1 MNGGGTLEKKKNH
14 TVKKEIQELARTP
27 GRVKEHAQIL
37 NKLALTTD
45 QPQKLPLPP
54 STTTT
59 TTTFT
64 GSSVHANVVA
74 KIRSGFHGGGTAS
87 GNDSDSG
94 SIQIIDTLKKRW
106 IIAAS
111 NCDYAELVAL
121 LKEDANLAAYGDFIT
136 GFTAL
141 HWAAKFNRPN
151 IIKLLVGRYGIDP
164 NVRSFSGSTPLH
176 LAAQFR
182 HQAIVQLLTEVYG
195 AKEDI
200 RDNYGKKALQ
210 YLETGDQT
218 AKYEGKYG
226 GGGGDHTDHHHHH
239 LKSNGQNN
247 GGPWSVNG
255 GSSSGG
261 KGGSSTTAANENG
274 GGSGSSGMTP
284 KTSIMSLRNKI
295 SHQSMLVR
303 NKFRQSKAIVQ
314 KRKSSFSNK

>member
-1 MNGGGTLEKKKNH
+1 MNGGTLEKKKNH

-74 KIRSGFHGGGTAS
+74 KIRSGFHGGGAAS

-195 AKEDI
+195 KE
-200 RDNYGKKALQ
+200 G
-210 YLETGDQT
+210 
-218 AKYEGKYG
+218 
-226 GGGGDHTDHHHHH
+226 
-239 LKSNGQNN
+239 
-247 GGPWSVNG
+247 
-255 GSSSGG
+255 
-261 KGGSSTTAANENG
+261 
-274 GGSGSSGMTP
+274 
-284 KTSIMSLRNKI
+284 
-295 SHQSMLVR
+295 
-303 NKFRQSKAIVQ
+303 
-314 KRKSSFSNK
+314 